1 MKSYSLNKFFAPL
14 AMATALLC
22 GCGTDDNDIPQNPH
36 HDVNQKDVNKGLIES
51 HKEFI
56 KQQDD
61 EIQQYIKRRNYDM
74 QKTAS
79 GIYYMFEEHG
89 KGEQAKGGEIAS
101 VNYKISLMKDG
112 TVCYDTKDSVKQIKV
127 AEDNVET
134 GVHEAVQIMHVGDKA
149 LFIIPSDLANGLV
162 GDRSKIPPGAIVI
175 YDIKLIAVQQ
185 AKPALSK

>member
-1 MKSYSLNKFFAPL
+1 
-14 AMATALLC
+14 
-22 GCGTDDNDIPQNPH
+22 
-36 HDVNQKDVNKGLIES
+36 
-51 HKEFI
+51 
-56 KQQDD
+56 
-61 EIQQYIKRRNYDM
+61 
-74 QKTAS
+74 
-79 GIYYMFEEHG
+79 
-89 KGEQAKGGEIAS
+89 
-101 VNYKISLMKDG
+101 MKDG